1 MKLNS
6 NKGSHQQAAQKPL
19 PGELPINEATPKK
32 KKKSGLRRAMV
43 ALAVIVVAVISVII
57 AYSMW
62 EAPPDVIGPSPTPDQ
77 SISATPTPGIDE
89 PVESED
95 PIDEFDGALVTD
107 RDDGVY
113 TFLVVGR
120 DHESN
125 STDTIIV
132 GKFDTKAGTIDMVN
146 IPRDTLVNISWSS
159 TPKRINAV
167 YPGYTN
173 SYNAG
178 KTNITGIEALRTHVK
193 NILGFDVDF
202 YAVVN
207 LKVVED
213 VIDEIGGVYF
223 DVPVDMHYDDY
234 GQSFHV
240 HVDKGYQ
247 HLNGYETLGV
257 FRFRY
262 GGYHDGVLT
271 EGYPGGDVQ
280 RIQVQQDLLKA
291 IAKQLL
297 SLGNIPNLGNV
308 INLCLANVETTL
320 DSGNMAFFARQFL
333 TKCSGDSINFHDM
346 PTSGF
351 NFINGVS
358 YVSID
363 ADAWVELVN
372 EKLNPYS
379 EDVTL
384 ANVNILSGNYS
395 GTYLESTS
403 GVIAG
408 GWESFFCQTCTIAN
422 GWTKTIHHTPGAC
435 PADEPVGEESTEP
448 PAEETPE
455 GGEEENGLVTEL
467 PIDPLPPDDGS
478 GEVGLPVEPLPEGE
492 VA

>member
-1 MKLNS
+1 MKLNG
-6 NKGSHQQAAQKPL
+6 NNGEHRHVAPKAAPN
-19 PGELPINEATPKK
+19 ELPINEAKPQK

-57 AYSMW
+57 AYSLW
-62 EAPPDVIGPSPTPDQ
+62 EAPPEIPGPGTTPDQ
-77 SISATPTPGIDE
+77 SVSTTPEPGVDD
-89 PVESED
+89 PAESEE
-95 PIDEFDGALVTD
+95 PIEVDEFEGALVTD

-113 TFLVVGR
+113 TFLLVGR

-132 GKFDTKAGTIDMVN
+132 GKFDTKVGTIDMVN
-146 IPRDTLVNISWSS
+146 IPRDTLINISWGS

-178 KTNITGIEALRTHVK
+178 KTSTTGIEALRSHVK

-223 DVPVDMHYDDY
+223 DVPIDMHYDDY

-247 HLNGYETLGV
+247 HLNGYEALGV

-262 GGYHDGVLT
+262 GGVVDGVKT

-280 RIQVQQDLLKA
+280 RIQVQQSLLKA

-297 SLGNIPNLGNV
+297 SLGNIPNLGN
-308 INLCLANVETTL
+308 IIDLCLKNVETTL

-346 PTSGF
+346 PSSGF

-363 ADAWVELVN
+363 AEAWVELVN

-379 EDVTL
+379 EAVTL

-422 GWTKTIHHTPGAC
+422 GWTEAIHHAPGGC
-435 PADEPVGEESTEP
+435 PVDEPAEEESTEP
-448 PAEETPE
+448 PAEETPSE
-455 GGEEENGLVTEL
+455 GGEGESSTEPPAEEGGETATE
-467 PIDPLPPDDGS
+467 PEADAGS
-478 GEVGLPVEPLPEGE
+478 SATE
-492 VA
+492 